1 MVKIV
6 TKYVGKLEKCAMLK
20 SSPAWTQSK
29 KLQLHFCKLVTLASH
44 FIDPDVILVP
54 PFQLEEQRMIA
65 LPSEEERN
73 LFVMETDTDIMLH
86 YATASWYYKR

>member
-6 TKYVGKLEKCAMLK
+6 IKYVGNLEKCAMLK
-20 SSPAWTQSK
+20 SSPAWTQRK

-44 FIDPDVILVP
+44 FMEKDVILVP

-65 LPSEEERN
+65 L
-73 LFVMETDTDIMLH
+73 L
-86 YATASWYYKR
+86 

>member
-44 FIDPDVILVP
+44 FIDQEVILVP
-54 PFQLEEQRMIA
+54 PFQLEEKMMIA
-65 LPSEEERN
+65 LLSEEERN
-73 LFVMETDTDIMLH
+73 LLVMETDTDIMLH
-86 YATASWYYKR
+86 YATASWLRK